1 MTKEEEL
8 KKALKELI
16 EMGLVIESKPGYYAL
31 NLDIPKKKENH
42 EL

>member
-1 MTKEEEL
+1 MTEEQEL

-31 NLDIPKKKENH
+31 NLDIPE
-42 EL
+42 EE